1 MLGDQAPSLD
11 DCWMERCHCP
21 MCFNKL
27 FIICILGILTE
38 GLMTGYASKCL
49 IAVSS
54 LVWGLLFYH
63 TAAKH

>member
-1 MLGDQAPSLD
+1 
-11 DCWMERCHCP
+11 